1 MELNKKT
8 NMENNTQQRE
18 YRIRTNFQI
27 RVPQIRVVGS
37 DGSNLGVM
45 ATRDALK
52 MAQEQSLDL
61 VEINPRAVPPV
72 CKIMDYGKYKYEE
85 KKKAQAAKKNQQIQE
100 LKELTF
106 RPNTDEND
114 LAHKVEQA
122 KGFLTDGHK
131 VKFTIRFRGR
141 EITHPQ
147 VAKDKLDWILHQL
160 SGMIVPSPQV
170 SLEGKFMN
178 MTVMPVKK

>member
-1 MELNKKT
+1 MSNAQTT
-8 NMENNTQQRE
+8 NQ
-18 YRIRTNFQI
+18 RIRINNQI
-27 RVPQIRVVGS
+27 RIPQIRVVLS
-37 DGSNLGVM
+37 DGTNAGVM

-52 MAQEQSLDL
+52 MAQDQVLDL

-85 KKKAQAAKKNQQIQE
+85 KKKMAEAKKNQRLQE

-114 LAHKVEQA
+114 LNHKLQQA
-122 KGFLTDGHK
+122 KEFLAEGHK

-147 VAKDKLDWILHQL
+147 VGRDKMDWILQQL
-160 SGMIVPSPQV
+160 AGLIAPAPST
-170 SLEGKFMN
+170 SLEGKFMS
-178 MTVMPVKK
+178 MIVMPTKQKA